1 MKKILMIISL
11 LIGVN
16 VLSFGQDTILPYPID
31 TINGTAVYRY
41 TPEKSIGLYRI
52 SVNFGLPMGEI
63 VQWNPQLEKR
73 GPQLTDVL
81 LIPVKQTIA
90 RKIEST
96 PVEES
101 HPAAIVSEQPV
112 LPQTEPVAPTLLD
125 TSSIVTL
132 QAGKVIRLAVVLPF
146 NAKAITREAADDR
159 FYDFYAGVL
168 LAIRQAEMLGQQFEI
183 HTYDLSRTDNRL
195 LSLAQDTF
203 IHKADAVI
211 GPVYTPQI
219 EALVELT
226 KDDPTL
232 ILAPF
237 SSSIPS
243 INKTNRLLQFNP
255 TSKMEAEVMVEYL
268 NLHKDSL
275 QCLVIRGTQEDMS
288 TSVRDIYDELNRWNI
303 PLVEI
308 PLQAILNDSL
318 TFYTDANKT
327 NLFIFHSDRY
337 SHLNVLMP
345 HLHKAAETGNLVLLS
360 HYSWDNEPIRMPKLL
375 TSVFH
380 PIQEDSLA
388 VEWEL
393 YQQNYSRYFG
403 HTLASTHPRFDL
415 LGFDLT
421 RHLILILQELQ
432 DIADPVYREHI
443 LTQPYSGIQEN
454 IIYQHQQEGG
464 YINRS
469 ISVVQQ

>member
-1 MKKILMIISL
+1 MKRILIVISL
-11 LIGVN
+11 VMGVSSF
-16 VLSFGQDTILPYPID
+16 VLGQDTILPYPID

-90 RKIEST
+90 RKVEVV
-96 PVEES
+96 PVVEPS
-101 HPAAIVSEQPV
+101 PV
-112 LPQTEPVAPTLLD
+112 AVVPEKPILPQEEPVSPTIRD

-132 QAGKVIRLAVVLPF
+132 QAGKIIRLAVVLPF
-146 NAKAITREAADDR
+146 NAKAVTREATDDR

-195 LSLAQDTF
+195 LSLTQDSF
-203 IHKADAVI
+203 IHNADAII
-211 GPVYTPQI
+211 GPVYAPQV
-219 EALVELT
+219 EAMVELT
-226 KDDPTL
+226 QSNPTL

-237 SSSIPS
+237 ASSIPS
-243 INKTNRLLQFNP
+243 IDKTDRLLQFNP
-255 TSKMEAEVMVEYL
+255 TSQLEAEVMAEYL
-268 NLHKDSL
+268 NWHKDSL
-275 QCLVIRGTQEDMS
+275 QCLVIKGTQEDMS
-288 TSVRDIYDELNRWNI
+288 ASVRDIYNELNQRNI
-303 PLVEI
+303 PVVEV

-318 TFYTDANKT
+318 AFYADEQKT

-337 SHLNVLMP
+337 SHLNILMP
-345 HLHKAAETGNLVLLS
+345 HLYKAAESNNLVLLS
-360 HYSWDNEPIRMPKLL
+360 HYSWDTEPIHIPRLF

-388 VEWEL
+388 VEWQL

-403 HTLASTHPRFDL
+403 HPLASIHPRFDL

-421 RHLILILQELQ
+421 RHLVLILQELQ
-432 DIADPVYREHI
+432 DIADPVYRDHI

-454 IIYQHQQEGG
+454 IIYQRQQEGG

-469 ISVVQQ
+469 ISVIHK

>member
-1 MKKILMIISL
+1 
-11 LIGVN
+11 
-16 VLSFGQDTILPYPID
+16 
-31 TINGTAVYRY
+31 
-41 TPEKSIGLYRI
+41 
-52 SVNFGLPMGEI
+52 
-63 VQWNPQLEKR
+63 
-73 GPQLTDVL
+73 
-81 LIPVKQTIA
+81 
-90 RKIEST
+90 
-96 PVEES
+96 
-101 HPAAIVSEQPV
+101 
-112 LPQTEPVAPTLLD
+112 
-125 TSSIVTL
+125 
-132 QAGKVIRLAVVLPF
+132 
-146 NAKAITREAADDR
+146 
-159 FYDFYAGVL
+159 
-168 LAIRQAEMLGQQFEI
+168 
-183 HTYDLSRTDNRL
+183 
-195 LSLAQDTF
+195 
-203 IHKADAVI
+203 
-211 GPVYTPQI
+211 
-219 EALVELT
+219 
-226 KDDPTL
+226 
-232 ILAPF
+232 
-237 SSSIPS
+237 
-243 INKTNRLLQFNP
+243 
-255 TSKMEAEVMVEYL
+255 
-268 NLHKDSL
+268 
-275 QCLVIRGTQEDMS
+275 MS

-469 ISVVQQ
+469 ISVVHQ